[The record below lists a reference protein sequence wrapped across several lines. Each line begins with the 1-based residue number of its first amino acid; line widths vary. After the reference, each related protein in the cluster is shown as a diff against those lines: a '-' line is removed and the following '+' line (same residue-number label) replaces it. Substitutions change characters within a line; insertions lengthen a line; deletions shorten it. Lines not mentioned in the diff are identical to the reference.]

1 MASTRAIIAGALF
14 GALMAVNPAQA
25 ETKWIMASGFPES
38 NFHTKNIRAFIKDV
52 EGTTSVRV
60 DLNSNDSLIKLDAI
74 KTALQR
80 GQVQIGEIRLG
91 VYGNEDP
98 MYILAGL
105 PFIASDYATA
115 WLLKDLQKE
124 YFDKIFGKAGLR
136 ILYYTPWPGQGFYT
150 KTPVNGLADFQGKKL
165 RIYSTATRQ
174 MGEMLGFNA
183 TILPFAEIPQAF
195 STGLIESL
203 FTSPQTGID
212 IQAWDNTKY
221 FTYAGAILSKNA
233 IVVSEKAFAALPD
246 KEQQAILSAA
256 AKAELRGWEMSAQT
270 TAEQIGI
277 LKKNGMTT
285 GTAPAE
291 IIAKMKDVG
300 DAMMADW
307 RKTASPEAN
316 AILDRYLALR

>member
-38 NFHTKNIRAFIKDV
+38 NFHTKNIRAFIKEV

-91 VYGNEDP
+91 VYGNEGP